1 MTDRKYTFLKDFG
14 RLDDAVDKEGGGHYV
29 LPISDKE
36 VARKEMQ
43 EFIRQNKERQLVQH
57 HQN

>member
-14 RLDDAVDKEGGGHYV
+14 CLDDAVAKEGGHYV